1 MKILTV
7 IFGVLTILN
16 IVGAILVTES
26 GHIRAIATCVVLA
39 AITGIVTFI
48 CLLLSKVENDSIHQE
63 KERQKYVKY

>member
-39 AITGIVTFI
+39 AITGNRNVYLFVA
-48 CLLLSKVENDSIHQE
+48 LKG
-63 KERQKYVKY
+63 